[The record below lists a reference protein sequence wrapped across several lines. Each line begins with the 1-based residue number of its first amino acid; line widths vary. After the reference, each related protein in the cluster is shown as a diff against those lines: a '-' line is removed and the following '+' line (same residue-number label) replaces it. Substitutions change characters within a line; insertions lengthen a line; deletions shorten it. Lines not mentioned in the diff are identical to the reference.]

1 MLNKLEKEDI
11 VKLLISTAENLK
23 NSDNVIIEEV
33 NYNIV
38 NNIESNST
46 ELCINYRIYDD
57 KVGD

>member
-1 MLNKLEKEDI
+1 MLNKLEKEDV
-11 VKLLISTAENLK
+11 VKLLISTAEKLK
-23 NSDNVIIEEV
+23 ISNNVIIEEV

-38 NNIESNST
+38 NNIESNSA